1 MVLLY
6 TPCSL
11 LVEELGG
18 VDLERKTQYS
28 VMISF
33 SFSLKRGRAFSVVYV
48 PCFGWKSGD
57 DAGQRDAVSS

>member
-1 MVLLY
+1 MALLY
-6 TPCSL
+6 SPCSF

-18 VDLERKTQYS
+18 VGLERKIQYT

-33 SFSLKRGRAFSVVYV
+33 SLSLKRGHAFSVVRV

-57 DAGQRDAVSS
+57 DKMLED